1 MTDNYKVD
9 LLSPAQTEAFLRNRK
24 GWENPFTKKP
34 STRVDDME
42 IVGEFFLTARDAKSG
57 ETEWEYSG
65 KNLIT
70 DSGRRAWM
78 EARFGNLVL
87 AFAPSVEA
95 PLSGRSTLVTDAAQ
109 AFESGGIAP
118 TNAPATNTKTFST
131 TFTSPPTT
139 RTLGT
144 IALGRTGGTWRTN
157 RGLYTVMAYALLSPP
172 KTQTTTQT
180 LEVVYKVSMN
190 PIA

>member
-1 MTDNYKVD
+1 MNDKYKVE
-9 LLSPAQTEAFLRNRK
+9 LLTPQQTEAFLRGRK
-24 GWENPFTKKP
+24 PWENPFTKKP
-34 STRVDDME
+34 SAQVDGME
-42 IVGEFFLTARDAKSG
+42 IVGEYFLTAKDARSG
-57 ETEWEYSG
+57 EVEWEHSG

-78 EARFGNLVL
+78 EARFASLSIV
-87 AFAPSVEA
+87 FAPSVET
-95 PLSGRSTLVTDAAQ
+95 PISGRSSLVTDFSQ
-109 AFESGGIAP
+109 AFESSTITP
-118 TNAPATNTKTFST
+118 TNASATNTKTFST
-131 TFTSPPTT
+131 TFSAPATT

-144 IALGRTGGTWRTN
+144 IGLGRTTSLARAG
-157 RGLYTVMAYALLSPP
+157 RGLYQIMAYALLSPS

>member
-1 MTDNYKVD
+1 MNDKYKVD

-34 STRVDDME
+34 STQVDGME
-42 IVGEFFLTARDAKSG
+42 IVGEFSLTAKDTRSG
-57 ETEWEYSG
+57 EVEWEHSG

-70 DSGRRAWM
+70 DEGRRTWM
-78 EARFGNLVL
+78 EGRFANLTL
-87 AFAPSVEA
+87 LFAPSVET
-95 PLSGRSTLVTDAAQ
+95 PISGRYSLVTDSAQ
-109 AFESGGIAP
+109 SFESGGLAA

-131 TFTSPPTT
+131 TFTAPAVT

-144 IALGRTGGTWRTN
+144 IALGRTSSVARAN
-157 RGLYTVMAYALLSPP
+157 RGLYQIVAFALLSPP

>member
-1 MTDNYKVD
+1 MNNNYKVE
-9 LLSPAQTEAFLRNRK
+9 LLSPEQTDAFLQGRK
-24 GWENPFTKKP
+24 PWENPFTKKP
-34 STRVDDME
+34 SAQVDGME
-42 IVGEFFLTARDAKSG
+42 IVGEFFLTAKDVKSG

-78 EARFGNLVL
+78 ETRFGNLNVM
-87 AFAPSVEA
+87 FAPSTEVPVA
-95 PLSGRSTLVTDAAQ
+95 GRSSIVTDATQ
-109 AFESGGIAP
+109 AFESNGFVP
-118 TNAPATNTKTFST
+118 SNAPATNTKTFST
-131 TFTSPPTT
+131 TFGTPATT

-144 IALGRTGGTWRTN
+144 IALGRVGGSYRAN
-157 RGLYTVMAYALLSPP
+157 RGLFQMMAYALLSPP

>member
-1 MTDNYKVD
+1 MTNQYKVD
-9 LLSPAQTEAFLRNRK
+9 LLTPEQTDAFLRGRK
-24 GWENPFTKKP
+24 QWENPFTKKP

-42 IVGEFFLTARDAKSG
+42 IVGEFFLTAKDAQSG
-57 ETEWEYSG
+57 EVEWEYSG

-78 EARFGNLVL
+78 EMRFSNLTL
-87 AFAPSVEA
+87 LFAPSVEA
-95 PLSGRSTLVTDAAQ
+95 PISGRSSLITDSAQ

-131 TFTSPPTT
+131 TFGSPATT

-144 IALGRTGGTWRTN
+144 IALGRTSSVARAN
-157 RGLYTVMAYALLSPP
+157 RGLYQIMAYALLSPP

>member
-1 MTDNYKVD
+1 MNNNYKVE
-9 LLSPAQTEAFLRNRK
+9 LLSPEQTDAFLQGRK
-24 GWENPFTKKP
+24 PWENPFTKKP
-34 STRVDDME
+34 STRVDGME
-42 IVGEFFLTARDAKSG
+42 IVGEFFLAAKDAKSG

-78 EARFGNLVL
+78 EARFANLNVM
-87 AFAPSVEA
+87 FAPSVEA
-95 PLSGRSTLVTDAAQ
+95 PVAGRSSVITDATQ
-109 AFESGGIAP
+109 AFESSGFAP
-118 TNAPATNTKTFST
+118 TNASATNTKTFST
-131 TFTSPPTT
+131 TFGTPATT

-144 IALGRTGGTWRTN
+144 IALGRIGGSYRAN
-157 RGLYTVMAYALLSPP
+157 RGLFQVMAYALLSPP